1 MGKRVHNLVMF
12 SHKASQTVPQEGDHD
27 TRGVRTPISAGSVSS
42 GGGVDLAGQSIEP
55 PAERTA
61 EPSTK
66 RGILTAL
73 QHANDLVFG
82 ERLAHGIV
90 VTFGTGV
97 PSIHIRDT
105 ALRPILESLK
115 ASAHKIPECLERYQL
130 LSGMTPS
137 KAGLRVMALVLKRL
151 ATEDATARA
160 RLQEVCDEALAINL
174 SQSLSD
180 TWKREITLPIN
191 GVVARLSISVVPL
204 SGLYRLG
211 AQSLA
216 PDIPKSERKNRC
228 GYKLEIRPEK
238 PLENPM
244 LYAIAMRLRQG
255 FALGVM
261 VAPMVA
267 SVWAMTAMPFSQLLP
282 QISSSPELQRG
293 FVGACGFLV
302 IAATSAFSC
311 CAHQY
316 LLNRKIL
323 QQPSGAR
330 STPGAR
336 EKSS

>member
-1 MGKRVHNLVMF
+1 MLSEK
-12 SHKASQTVPQEGDHD
+12 KSQTAPRDGCHD
-27 TRGVRTPISAGSVSS
+27 GRGVPMPSSERSVNL
-42 GGGVDLAGQSIEP
+42 GVGVDLATQSIKP

-61 EPSTK
+61 DPSTN

-73 QHANDLVFG
+73 QRANDLVFG

-151 ATEDATARA
+151 AAEDATARG

-180 TWKREITLPIN
+180 KWKREITLPIN
-191 GVVARLSISVVPL
+191 GVVARISISIVPL
-204 SGLYRLG
+204 SGLYRWG

-238 PLENPM
+238 PLVNPLLHAAM
-244 LYAIAMRLRQG
+244 LKLRQG
-255 FALGVM
+255 VAVAGM
-261 VAPMVA
+261 VAPMAA
-267 SVWAMTAMPFSQLLP
+267 SVWAMSTVPLSQLLP
-282 QISSSPELQRG
+282 QISSSQAMQRG
-293 FVGACGFLV
+293 FVGACECLI
-302 IAATSAFSC
+302 IAATAVVSYA
-311 CAHQY
+311 AHQH
-316 LLNRKIL
+316 LVNRRVL
-323 QQPSGAR
+323 GQPPTEASAERTGLKR
-330 STPGAR
+330 
-336 EKSS
+336 